1 MKNNLFENKSVL
13 VSGGTGYIGS
23 AIVEEF
29 YNQGANVY
37 FTYHK
42 NSQKADELIAKMPN
56 AKALHLDLRDT
67 ASINTTIEKLY
78 KEGITIDILVNNAA
92 MSQVMPLPMLDEED
106 VDMILDINI
115 KSVIFLTKAVMK
127 GMIRQKQGAIVNI
140 GSIAGHRVLEVPVT
154 YATTKAALMGFTT
167 SLANELKSFNIRV
180 NMVVPGMMEEGVA
193 RNVPEDLKKDFTDHC
208 LLQRTGKASEV
219 AQTVSFLA
227 SKQSSYINAQ
237 SIFVDG
243 GI

>member
-1 MKNNLFENKSVL
+1 MKTRFENKTVL

-23 AIVEEF
+23 AIVQEF
-29 YNQGANVY
+29 YEQEANVY

-42 NSQKADELIAKMPN
+42 NTQKAEELIEQMPN
-56 AKALHLDLRDT
+56 LKALKLDLRDT
-67 ASINTTIEKLY
+67 PSINQAIEKLY
-78 KEGITIDILVNNAA
+78 KEGVTIDILVNNAA

-127 GMIRQKQGAIVNI
+127 GMIRQKEGAIVNI

-208 LLQRTGKASEV
+208 LMQRTGKAIEI

-227 SKQSSYINAQ
+227 SPQSSYINAQ

>member
-1 MKNNLFENKSVL
+1 MKPEPFKEKTVL

-23 AIVEEF
+23 AICQAF
-29 YNQGANVY
+29 YEQGATVW
-37 FTYHK
+37 FTYHR
-42 NSQKADELIAKMPN
+42 NREKADELIARMPGAN
-56 AKALHLDLRDT
+56 AIPIDLRDVS
-67 ASINTTIEKLY
+67 SINAAIEGLY
-78 KEGITIDILVNNAA
+78 REGITIDILVNNAA

-127 GMIRQKQGAIVNI
+127 GMIRQKSGAIVNI

-167 SLANELKSFNIRV
+167 SLANELKRFNIRV
-180 NMVVPGMMEEGVA
+180 NMVVPGMLEEGVA
-193 RNVPEDLKKDFTDHC
+193 RNVPNDLKKDFTDHC
-208 LLQRTGKASEV
+208 LLQRAGKADEV
-219 AQTVSFLA
+219 AQTVCFLA
-227 SKQSSYINAQ
+227 SPQSSYINAQ